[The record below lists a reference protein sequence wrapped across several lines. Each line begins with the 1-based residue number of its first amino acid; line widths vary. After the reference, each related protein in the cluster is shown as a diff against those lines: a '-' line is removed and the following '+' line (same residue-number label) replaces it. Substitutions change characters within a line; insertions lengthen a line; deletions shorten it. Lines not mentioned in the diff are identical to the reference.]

1 MSSEDF
7 SSLLPGPGSLIGG
20 GAGCSS
26 LCIGG
31 GEGRVGG
38 GVSGCLVSVL
48 VSVFFIVV
56 NFVLFVI
63 FLLLY
68 LVVAGVIGLLVTGL
82 GSG

>member
-7 SSLLPGPGSLIGG
+7 SSLLPGPGSLIRG

-31 GEGRVGG
+31 GGGRVGG
-38 GVSGCLVSVL
+38 GVSGC
-48 VSVFFIVV
+48 
-56 NFVLFVI
+56 
-63 FLLLY
+63 

-82 GSG
+82 GSGLSVALMLADALAAAFCRSSSDV